1 MNSLKTLLCS
11 ALVVSALSAPVQAAP
26 TIPTKQQIQT
36 AIYGA
41 VIALTCTIYLVV
53 YGKKCNL

>member
-1 MNSLKTLLCS
+1 M
-11 ALVVSALSAPVQAAP
+11 VSALSAPVQAAP

-41 VIALTCTIYLVV
+41 VIAMTCAIYRVV
-53 YGKKCNL
+53 YKTSCNL